1 MRDGRLLRIGIIG
14 DFNPQYHTHVA
25 IDAAI
30 AHAAARFTEPLQPQW
45 VPTPSIAAAP
55 ERALAGFD
63 ALWASPA
70 SPYASAEGMLLGVRF
85 ARTHGVP
92 FTAT

>member
-1 MRDGRLLRIGIIG
+1 MLRIGIIG
-14 DFNPQYHTHVA
+14 DFNSKYHTHVA

-30 AHAAARFTEPLQPQW
+30 AHAAAAFAETLQSEW
-45 VPTPSIAAAP
+45 VPTPLIALGP
-55 ERALAGFD
+55 ERALARFD

-70 SPYASAEGMLLGVRF
+70 SPYASAEGMLLGIQF
-85 ARTHGVP
+85 ARTRGVP

>member
-1 MRDGRLLRIGIIG
+1 MLRIGIIG

-30 AHAAARFTEPLQPQW
+30 THAAAVFGEPLESEW
-45 VPTPSIAAAP
+45 VPTPSIAAGP
-55 ERALAGFD
+55 DRALAGFD

-70 SPYASAEGMLLGVRF
+70 SPYASAEGMLLGIQF

-92 FTAT
+92 FTGT

>member
-1 MRDGRLLRIGIIG
+1 MLRLGIIG

-25 IDAAI
+25 INAAI
-30 AHAAARFTEPLQPQW
+30 AHAAAAFDQHVQSEW
-45 VPTPSIAAAP
+45 VPTPSIAAWGP
-55 ERALAGFD
+55 ERTLAGFN

-70 SPYASAEGMLLGVRF
+70 SPYASAEGMLLGIQF
-85 ARTHGVP
+85 ARSRGVP